1 MYYTFQQRLAHVLRA
16 ILAWVAAYAFLGVL
30 RLYGIGE
37 LPHVESVGMLDV
49 QAFVLQLLLAGII
62 TGFLYGSV
70 DIVMDKPRIQRLPYG
85 VILSSRILM
94 HIFIVLVVLV
104 ILVHSRI
111 KLGIISEGYF
121 GPDLPGRLSRII
133 FNKSFY
139 VFVLYFGVVS
149 TILDFFQQVKQKFG
163 RGVFIDIFLGRY
175 HKPKESERI
184 FMFVDLRSSVSLAE
198 QLGHI
203 QYSNLLQD
211 CFFDLNIQ
219 LSRYNAKIYQYVG
232 DQVVLHWN
240 VKDGLYRNRCIHCF
254 YGFIDRLEKRRTYYE
269 SRYGVFPFFKTGV
282 HMGTVT
288 VSEVGLL
295 KREIAFHGDTVNT
308 TSRIHDFCNK
318 YQQQML
324 ISQNLRDRL
333 NSDDVLELSYI
344 GDHILKGKH
353 ISMELFGV
361 KRAKQPVDR
370 QMVNKTLAPARPVD
384 SQHLPPVRVQ
394 AASTSSQGSVPSKS
408 RVIS

>member
-1 MYYTFQQRLAHVLRA
+1 
-16 ILAWVAAYAFLGVL
+16 
-30 RLYGIGE
+30 
-37 LPHVESVGMLDV
+37 
-49 QAFVLQLLLAGII
+49 
-62 TGFLYGSV
+62 
-70 DIVMDKPRIQRLPYG
+70 
-85 VILSSRILM
+85 M

-104 ILVHSRI
+104 ALMHSRVQ
-111 KLGIISEGYF
+111 LGIISEAYF

-133 FNKSFY
+133 FNKSFF

-149 TILDFFQQVKQKFG
+149 TILDFYQQVKQKFG

-184 FMFVDLRSSVSLAE
+184 FAFVDLRSSVSLAE

-203 QYSNLLQD
+203 RYSNLLQD

-232 DQVVLHWN
+232 DQVVLHWSM
-240 VKDGLYRNRCIHCF
+240 KDGLYKNRCIHCF
-254 YGFIDRLEKRRTYYE
+254 YGFVDRLEKRRAYYE
-269 SRYGVFPFFKTGV
+269 AKYGLFPFFKAGIHT
-282 HMGTVT
+282 GTVT
-288 VSEVGLL
+288 VAEVGLL

-324 ISQNLRDRL
+324 ISQNLRDLL
-333 NSDDVLELSYI
+333 NPDDMLEFSYI

-353 ISMELFGV
+353 VSMELYGV
-361 KRAKQPVDR
+361 KRLKPGADQPTIIKGKATVKLNEQIIPYPD
-370 QMVNKTLAPARPVD
+370 L
-384 SQHLPPVRVQ
+384 S
-394 AASTSSQGSVPSKS
+394 AAATTSQGVLPSKS
-408 RVIS
+408 PVVS

>member
-1 MYYTFQQRLAHVLRA
+1 MYFTFQQKFAHILRS
-16 ILAWVAAYAFLGVL
+16 ILAWAIAYALFGVL

-37 LPHVESVGMLDV
+37 LPHIETVGSFDLR
-49 QAFVLQLLLAGII
+49 AFGMQLLLAAVI
-62 TGFLYGSV
+62 TGFLYGTV

-85 VILSSRILM
+85 IILSARIGM
-94 HIFIVLVVLV
+94 HTLIVLLVLV
-104 ILVHSRI
+104 ALMYGKIRF
-111 KLGIISEGYF
+111 GIISEGYF
-121 GPDLPGRLSRII
+121 GPDVTGRLGRII

-149 TILDFFQQVKQKFG
+149 TAFDFYQQVKQKFG

-184 FMFVDLRSSVSLAE
+184 FLFIDLKSSVSIAE

-203 QYSNLLQD
+203 RYSNLLQD
-211 CFFDLNIQ
+211 CFFDLNTQ
-219 LSRYNAKIYQYVG
+219 LNRYNAKIYQYVG

-240 VKDGLYRNRCIHCF
+240 VRDGLYKNRCIHVF
-254 YGFIDRLEKRRTYYE
+254 FGFVDRLEKRRAYYE
-269 SRYGVFPFFKTGV
+269 AKYGLHPFFKAGG
-282 HMGTVT
+282 HMGRVT

-318 YQQQML
+318 YQQRML
-324 ISQNLRDRL
+324 ISRNLYDHL
-333 NSDDVLELSYI
+333 NPDSNLEFAYI

-353 ISMELFGV
+353 VSMELFGV
-361 KRAKQPVDR
+361 KNLRLPAKPAQQANAVAGTSHIKGQANPQPPTPSQTAVPP
-370 QMVNKTLAPARPVD
+370 TSPA
-384 SQHLPPVRVQ
+384 
-394 AASTSSQGSVPSKS
+394 
-408 RVIS
+408 IS